1 VDEQAASVLAAIAGR
16 RSIRRFQDR
25 PVEPE
30 KLRAALDAARLA
42 PSAANAQPWAFV
54 VVQAPE
60 LRAQLADLILESHR
74 RYYAD
79 VRVTAPGEA
88 MSELQSRYAGLAG
101 APVYVVA
108 CVHRRRRYVHPDHEA
123 RVRPW
128 DLASAAAAMENLLL
142 AASALG
148 LGACWLGVPTLR
160 AEKLKALLGI
170 PDDAELLGVTPLGY
184 PDESPP
190 ARPRLPLD
198 EIVHFD
204 RW

>member
-1 VDEQAASVLAAIAGR
+1 MTEQAESALAAIAAR

-30 KLRAALDAARLA
+30 KLRAVLDAAILA

-54 VVQAPE
+54 VVQEAE
-60 LRAQLADLILESHR
+60 TRERLADLILEAHD

-79 VRVTAPGEA
+79 VRVTAPGESMA
-88 MSELQSRYAGLAG
+88 ELRGRAAGLGG
-101 APVYVVA
+101 APTYVVV
-108 CVHRRRRYVHPDHEA
+108 CVHRRRRYVRPGHEA
-123 RVRPW
+123 RTRPW
-128 DLASAAAAMENLLL
+128 DLVSAAAAMENLLL

-160 AEKLKALLGI
+160 AEALKALLGI
-170 PDDAELLGVTPLGY
+170 PDDAEVIGVTPLGY
-184 PDESPP
+184 PDEAPGP
-190 ARPRLPLD
+190 RPRLPL
-198 EIVHFD
+198 EEVLHFD